1 MPRLRLTDTIVA
13 KLPVDPKNRKMFWDS
28 EVPKLAIHIYPSGG
42 KTWCVQ
48 QHINGKDV
56 RTTLGHPP
64 EVCIREA
71 RSRAIQVLAG
81 KSPHTPTTDTRQDP
95 RAVLAVAMA
104 YIEDRLPGKPS
115 YEKHKGLL
123 RRDLPPWLAT
133 KDLGQVTMADLRRLH
148 SDLSY
153 KPGSANALVSLLRTV
168 ANYALEQRWISV
180 DPFPGRITPHA
191 KKRRKK
197 ALTRDQYK
205 ALLEAIRERQK
216 RDDRLQWL
224 ALEAIVL
231 TGGRK
236 VEMLSL
242 RHDEIDR
249 KAMVITKTEHKT
261 ADKVGAKDLPLTPQL
276 LDVISRVDAWKQR
289 FVETHPEE
297 GHIAQRLRTSPFVF
311 PTPGRRDS
319 KVGYLV
325 NVDDDAQ
332 ALFDDLEAKGLLP
345 EGFVIHHLRSA
356 FISMAMEQGLKVEVV
371 ARMVGH
377 ADVNT
382 TLRHYREI
390 STDELDQGRATISDF
405 FGKL

>member
-28 EVPKLAIHIYPSGG
+28 EVPKLAIHVYPSGS

-48 QHINGKDV
+48 QHINGKDI

-81 KSPHTPTTDTRQDP
+81 NSPHAPAADTRQDP
-95 RAVLAVAMA
+95 RTVLAVAMA

-123 RRDLPPWLAT
+123 RRDLPKWLAT
-133 KDLGQVTMADLRRLH
+133 KDLGQVNMADLRRIH

-168 ANYALEQRWISV
+168 ANYGLEQRWINT

-197 ALTRDQYK
+197 ALNRDQYK
-205 ALLEAIRERQK
+205 ALLEAIRERQG

-249 KAMVITKTEHKT
+249 KAMVITKANHKT
-261 ADKVGAKDLPLTPQL
+261 ADKVGSKDLPLTPQL
-276 LDVISRVDAWKQR
+276 LDVVSRAEAWKQR
-289 FVETHPEE
+289 FVEAHPDEA
-297 GHIAQRLRTSPFVF
+297 HIAQRLRSSPWVF

-332 ALFDDLEAKGLLP
+332 ALFRELEEENILP

-371 ARMVGH
+371 AKLVGH

-390 STDELDQGRATISDF
+390 STDELDEGRTTISDF
-405 FGKL
+405 FGNL